1 MVQYKRWKWEH
12 RNLKRGDIVSVLFDK
27 KIDKAEFKLGR
38 FLQVHFDS
46 NGTVRTVTVGMRGK
60 DPAGPYVPKAL
71 TELKLGVQRVA
82 VICPVEEQIQVSGNG
97 EDEGHDS

>member
-1 MVQYKRWKWEH
+1 MLY
-12 RNLKRGDIVSVLFDK
+12 DK
-27 KIDKAEFKLGR
+27 KIVKVEYRLGR
-38 FLQVHFDS
+38 VLRVHPDS
-46 NGTVRTVTVGMRGK
+46 HGTVRTVTAGMQGK

-97 EDEGHDS
+97 EDEGHYR